1 MRVKVLKGKLSQFK
15 CDAAVVCHFEGDKK
29 LSGAAGRVDKASGGL
44 VREVLESGDFE
55 GKKGQIAVVYTR
67 GAIPA
72 RRILLLGLG
81 KKKEFNLEKSRRAF
95 SRAAQ
100 RARDLNLK
108 GLATSVDFGD
118 IGQPPGRLAE
128 ALVEGVLL
136 GLYHFLPYKTAK
148 EEVRAGMKELVILED
163 RGKAFGEVK
172 DAAKRGQVISEAV
185 YFSRDL
191 ASTPSNEMTP
201 AILSGRAKEL
211 GKKRG
216 IKVSVLD
223 VKGMK
228 KAGMNALLGVA
239 RGSHEPAKFII
250 LRYGGA
256 SKKERPVVIVGKG
269 ITFDSGGIS
278 LKPADSMDEMKAD
291 MSGGAVVLGV
301 FKAASELRLP
311 INLVGLIPATENLPG
326 GGAYKPGDILRSLSG
341 KTIEIVN
348 TDAEGR
354 LLLADALTYAGR
366 FNPAAVVDI
375 ATLTG
380 ACVIAL
386 GEDVIGMLGTDE
398 KLKNRIREAAEET
411 GEKLWELPLWEDY
424 ADLIKSDVADL
435 KNTGGRA
442 GGAITAALFL
452 SRFVGKYPWVHLDIA
467 GPAWRKK
474 GKPYIPKG
482 ASAIGVRLL
491 VRFLM
496 DRVKGQGLRA
506 TGNKR

>member
-1 MRVKVLKGKLSQFK
+1 MKVIVKKGRLAEFAS
-15 CDAAVVCHFEGDKK
+15 DAAVVCHFEGNKK
-29 LSGAAGRVDKASGGL
+29 LSGAAERLDQASGGL
-44 VREVLESGDFE
+44 LREVIGSGDFQ
-55 GKKGQIAVVYTR
+55 GKKGQIAVIYTR
-67 GAIPA
+67 GVIPA
-72 RRILLLGLG
+72 RRVLLLGLG
-81 KKKEFNLEKSRRAF
+81 KKEEFDLEKLRRAF

-100 RARDLNLK
+100 RARELNLEN
-108 GLATSVDFGD
+108 LAASVDIGD
-118 IGQPPGRLAE
+118 VERTPRCLAE
-128 ALVEGVLL
+128 ALVEGAIL
-136 GLYHFLPYKTAK
+136 GLYRFMPYKTER
-148 EEVRAGMKELVILED
+148 EESRSKIRELVIVED
-163 RGKAFGEVK
+163 RGKVLGDVMEAARRGEIVS
-172 DAAKRGQVISEAV
+172 GAV
-185 YFSRDL
+185 YFARDL

-201 AILSGRAKEL
+201 TVLAGKAKEL
-211 GKKRG
+211 SRRKGIRVSILGVREMKR
-216 IKVSVLD
+216 L
-223 VKGMK
+223 
-228 KAGMNALLGVA
+228 GMNALLGVA

-256 SKKERPVVIVGKG
+256 PKKERPVVIVGKG

-278 LKPADSMDEMKAD
+278 LKPAEKMHEMKAD

-301 FKAASELRLP
+301 FKAVSELHLP
-311 INLVGLIPATENLPG
+311 VNLIGLIPATENLPG

-341 KTIEIVN
+341 KTIEIIN

-366 FNPAAVVDI
+366 FNPAAIVDI

-398 KLKNRIREAAEET
+398 KLKNQIRAAAEKT

-424 ADLIKSDVADL
+424 AELIKSDVADL

-467 GPAWRKK
+467 GPAWRKT

-482 ASAIGVRLL
+482 ASGIGVRLL
-491 VRFLM
+491 VHYLHSR
-496 DRVKGQGLRA
+496 GQA
-506 TGNKR
+506 